1 MYLTH
6 LLKTSPC
13 REGYCSLSIA
23 IIFIQCSSDL
33 STQVHFVG
41 GIPNLQ
47 SESSGNLQVET
58 VSDRRKMV
66 IRFSEELEINN
77 DDIFNLQMSKYLN
90 VNGRAA
96 EETERN
102 AHIETIDHHLDF
114 IDTQLMNLQL

>member
-1 MYLTH
+1 
-6 LLKTSPC
+6 LL
-13 REGYCSLSIA
+13 
-23 IIFIQCSSDL
+23 
-33 STQVHFVG
+33 
-41 GIPNLQ
+41 